1 MKQKFQLKS
10 MPMLI
15 AIIMV
20 LLSSELFAQE
30 NIDYSQLQ
38 DKEWVL
44 QLPEGVEGCFVSKKF
59 TPDTCLTIAKHSG
72 IGIEFNSIYYLS
84 KDWDGMFDDKK
95 VGLGGTGKYLV
106 DKRKA
111 EPRKLVLVDVYLIMK
126 LTKTD
131 LVLKYVENIELTM
144 KGKLIKREE
153 MNSIMRYKNKQE

>member
-1 MKQKFQLKS
+1 M
-10 MPMLI
+10 
-15 AIIMV
+15 
-20 LLSSELFAQE
+20 
-30 NIDYSQLQ
+30 
-38 DKEWVL
+38 
-44 QLPEGVEGCFVSKKF
+44 
-59 TPDTCLTIAKHSG
+59 
-72 IGIEFNSIYYLS
+72 
-84 KDWDGMFDDKK
+84 
-95 VGLGGTGKYLV
+95 V

>member
-30 NIDYSQLQ
+30 NLDYNQLQ

-44 QLPEGVEGCFVSKKF
+44 QLPEGVERCFVSKKF

-72 IGIEFNSIYYLS
+72 ISIEFNSIYYLS

-95 VGLGGTGKYLV
+95 VGLGGL
-106 DKRKA
+106 
-111 EPRKLVLVDVYLIMK
+111 
-126 LTKTD
+126 
-131 LVLKYVENIELTM
+131 ENTW
-144 KGKLIKREE
+144 
-153 MNSIMRYKNKQE
+153 